1 VQELGF
7 LTIEG
12 NNAKIITEL
21 PDLQKWVMV
30 DVFSTFS
37 DAVSRAK
44 AERVSNPDIRLLIL
58 PYKTGSAALF
68 RERL

>member
-7 LTIEG
+7 LSIEG

-21 PDLQKWVMV
+21 PDLKRWAMV
-30 DVFSTFS
+30 DVFLTFS
-37 DAVSRAK
+37 GAVSRAK
-44 AERVSNPDIRLLIL
+44 AERVTNPDIRLLIL
-58 PYKTGSAALF
+58 PYKTGSTALF